1 MDSEAQTLEA
11 EMPAL
16 PRKARKRPAARR
28 NTFRP
33 QLLLADDSEA
43 VRVLTASLLRRMGCD
58 VDAVEHGEAALG
70 LARHARYHLI
80 LLDLDMPFMDGITTA
95 REIRRLSTNSGT
107 PIMAVSAFLEGIGD
121 PGERSR
127 LFDGEIP
134 KPVTSEQ
141 LRRLLVDIWPK
152 PPAAEQ
158 GAQSGIDDLPL
169 ADRGILNAIILRA
182 GRQTSIDTIDTAI
195 SEMRACAARLDL
207 AIARDEIEVLKRT
220 AYTLSRI
227 ALTCGAARLA
237 RRATVLFMMPKDTP
251 AGEVRS
257 ATTQVLGCVAATI
270 RELTDVVYQ
279 D

>member
-1 MDSEAQTLEA
+1 MEIEARTLEA
-11 EMPAL
+11 ETPAP
-16 PRKARKRPAARR
+16 PRKTGRRPAARR
-28 NTFRP
+28 NAFRP

-43 VRVLTASLLRRMGCD
+43 VRVLTATLLRRMGCD

-121 PGERSR
+121 PCERSR

-141 LRRLLVDIWPK
+141 LRRLLADIWPT
-152 PPAAEQ
+152 PSAWEQ
-158 GAQSGIDDLPL
+158 GGQGGVDDLPL

-182 GRQTSIDTIDTAI
+182 GRQTSIDTIDAAI
-195 SEMRACAARLDL
+195 AEMRACAARLDL
-207 AIARDEIEVLKRT
+207 AIARDEIELLKRT
-220 AYTLSRI
+220 AYRLSRV

-237 RRATVLFMMPKDTP
+237 RRATVLLMLPKDTP
-251 AGEVRS
+251 VRELRN
-257 ATTQVLGCVAATI
+257 ATTQVLGCIAATI